1 MNKPIIDFRLYLKN
15 ERNYS
20 PQTIS
25 SYTHDIEGFF
35 NFLLKEDI
43 EMDEV
48 DQIVIRNYL
57 TEELNR
63 GVSKRSLKRRL
74 SSLGHFYKFLQKREY
89 IKDNPF
95 LFVSSPK
102 AEKKYPKTLY
112 KDQIRQIL
120 DLNKKRDDE
129 MMVRDQAILSTL
141 YFTGMRASEL
151 VGLDL
156 QSLFLKQRMIRVIGK
171 GNKERIVPISE
182 ECQKDITS
190 YIKTLRNVLSSR
202 CKNDGK
208 SIELNSKRALFLND
222 QGDRLTV
229 RGLEYILDE
238 IEKKTG
244 TFVGLHPHILRHSFA
259 THLLE
264 NGADLRVI
272 QELLGHESLNTTQI
286 YTHVSEEDMKKE
298 YSAFF
303 PRAHKK

>member
-1 MNKPIIDFRLYLKN
+1 MNKPIIDFQFYLKN

-25 SYTHDIEGFF
+25 SYTHDLEGFF
-35 NFLLKEDI
+35 KFLLKEDI
-43 EMDEV
+43 EMDDV

-57 TEELNR
+57 TDEINR

-74 SSLGHFYKFLQKREY
+74 SSLSHFYKFLYKRGY
-89 IKDNPF
+89 VKDNPF

-112 KDQIRQIL
+112 KDQVREIL
-120 DLNKKRDDE
+120 DLNKKSDDE
-129 MMVRDQAILSTL
+129 LKERDQAILSTL

-151 VGLDL
+151 VSLDL
-156 QSLFLKQRMIRVIGK
+156 QSVSLRQRVIRVIGK
-171 GNKERIVPISE
+171 GNKERIVPITE
-182 ECQKDITS
+182 ECQKDITT
-190 YIKTLRNVLSSR
+190 YINTARNALTNR
-202 CKNDGK
+202 CKNDQR
-208 SIELNSKRALFLND
+208 SIKLNSKRALFLND
-222 QGDRLTV
+222 QGDRLSV
-229 RGLEYILDE
+229 RGLEYILYG
-238 IEKKTG
+238 IEQKTG

-286 YTHVSEEDMKKE
+286 YTHVTEEDMKNE
-298 YSAFF
+298 YSAYF